1 MQQPELLK
9 THLSQIITIEQPN
22 NYNVVLYSIC
32 FEGEKFLEVQLFAY
46 KTSRPHSWLY
56 WPPMLMADNQGGL
69 ARCPPLEVVLRV
81 QLGQIQFVDTYVV
94 ELRDQ
99 GLLLLPV
106 SSPYFPSVKWK

>member
-1 MQQPELLK
+1 M
-9 THLSQIITIEQPN
+9 
-22 NYNVVLYSIC
+22 V
-32 FEGEKFLEVQLFAY
+32 
-46 KTSRPHSWLY
+46 
-56 WPPMLMADNQGGL
+56 DNQGGL

-81 QLGQIQFVDTYVV
+81 QLGQIQFVDTYVA